1 MIPAFF
7 PDDAPPGEKAVYAAT
22 RDSEATEDWLVLHS
36 LGIADH
42 IRHGENGL
50 KAAPEDELLMVER
63 VRTEHAAGNHR
74 EVERLVL
81 HLNRVAR
88 ILDVDLS
95 EQTVAA
101 LQEVMEG
108 RTRARFA

>member
-1 MIPAFF
+1 
-7 PDDAPPGEKAVYAAT
+7 
-22 RDSEATEDWLVLHS
+22 
-36 LGIADH
+36 
-42 IRHGENGL
+42 
-50 KAAPEDELLMVER
+50 MVER